1 MKFLKFLLPVVALL
15 GGSSVF
21 NLLEAQSLSELQS
34 LTWKTRSTALQA
46 LDTGHSDAV
55 LMEQALNQP
64 AGMAAVKFREI
75 AYNQVRNN
83 LENGQDFPEAI
94 FNGYELAIERMAGQ
108 EPMYDKNDKE
118 VRRSIFDEITNM
130 LKN

>member
-118 VRRSIFDEITNM
+118 VRRSIFDEITNI

>member
-46 LDTGHSDAV
+46 LDTGHFDAV